1 MRILLTNDDGIW
13 AEGIR
18 VLASVL
24 SEKADVYIVAPD
36 RERSASSHSITFH
49 KPLRVEVVSLPKI
62 KNAWK
67 VDGTPSDCVKI
78 ALNNILDFKPDLLV
92 SGINRGPNLGC
103 DVLYSGTVS
112 AAIEGFIN
120 DVPSV
125 AVSMAAYEDIIYEPA
140 AEFIRDNCETFAGIK
155 GLNFSVLNIN
165 FPNIAAEEVK
175 GRLITKLGDR
185 RYDNTYDV
193 RKDPRGKEYY
203 WLAGDVLNSTD
214 ADFSE
219 AAVVGDVDAVEHKY
233 VSMTPLH
240 IDLTAYNAISPLQSV
255 FPVR

>member
-18 VLASVL
+18 VLAAVL
-24 SEKADVYIVAPD
+24 SQKADVYIVAPD

-49 KPLRVEVVSLPKI
+49 KPLRVEVVSMPKI
-62 KNAWK
+62 KNAWQ

-120 DVPSV
+120 GVPSV
-125 AVSMAAYEDIIYEPA
+125 AISMAAYEDLIYEPA
-140 AEFIRDNCETFAGIK
+140 AEFIRDNCELFENTK
-155 GLNFSVLNIN
+155 KLDFSVLNIN
-165 FPNIAAEEVK
+165 FPNVPAAEMN
-175 GRLITKLGDR
+175 GNLITKLGDR
-185 RYDNTYDV
+185 RYDNIYDV
-193 RKDPRGKEYY
+193 RKDPRGRDYY
-203 WLAGDVLNSTD
+203 WLAGDVLN
-214 ADFSE
+214 AKGIDFSE
-219 AAVVGDVDAVEHKY
+219 DGVACDVDAIEHKFI
-233 VSMTPLH
+233 SMTPLH
-240 IDLTAYNAISPLQSV
+240 IDLTAYKAISELQSI
-255 FPVR
+255 FPIR